1 MGSDWPSVRIEE
13 IQSGEKGAIAIG
25 PFGSRMKSDCYV
37 DKGVPVI
44 RGTNITGGPSFDGG
58 FVYITEE
65 KASSLGSSNVFK
77 GDLVFPHRGSIGE
90 VGLIRDD
97 NRYVISSSLMKLTCD
112 KNKVL
117 PLYLYYFFKSNE
129 GKYQL
134 LKNASQVGTP
144 GIGQPLS
151 SLKSIEFKCPPLPEQ
166 KRISHILG
174 SLDDKIE
181 LNRQMNQTLEAMAQA
196 LFKSWFVDFDPV
208 IDNALA
214 IGNPIPEPLQQ
225 RAELR
230 QELHNSGQAKSLPE
244 YIQKLFPNSFTLT
257 DEMGWVPEGWGV
269 GTMSEIAE
277 KIGMGPFGSRIT
289 RDNFTDSG
297 VPVIRGNNLTSG
309 FVDENFVFLTEDKA
323 TELSS
328 SNAYQGDIIFTHR
341 GTIGQIGIIP
351 NDCDYPRYVVSQSQ
365 MFLRVNRKILSP
377 DYVYMYF
384 LYGSGMDQL
393 LAHTSQ
399 VGVPAIARPT
409 SNLKTLSILKP
420 SINIIKEH
428 GQFHNSF
435 SRKIAKN
442 KQHMKELSKLR
453 DTLLPTLI
461 SGELRIPEV
470 EEQVKEAVA

>member
-1 MGSDWPSVRIEE
+1 MGSDYQIPLNEYITLQR
-13 IQSGEKGAIAIG
+13 GFDL
-25 PFGSRMKSDCYV
+25 PKSDRNEGNIPV
-37 DKGVPVI
+37 VASTGISSMHDEAKVKAPGVVI
-44 RGTNITGGPSFDGG
+44 GRSGSIGGGQ
-58 FVYITEE
+58 YITEDFWPLNTTLWV
-65 KASSLGSSNVFK
+65 KDFK
-77 GDLVFPHRGSIGE
+77 GHEARFI
-90 VGLIRDD
+90 
-97 NRYVISSSLMKLTCD
+97 Y
-112 KNKVL
+112 
-117 PLYLYYFFKSNE
+117 YL
-129 GKYQL
+129 
-134 LKNASQVGTP
+134 
-144 GIGQPLS
+144 
-151 SLKSIEFKCPPLPEQ
+151 LKSIDFQSFNVGSGVPTLNRNHLSSILVNDFDTQTE
-166 KRISHILG
+166 KRIAHILG

-214 IGNPIPEPLQQ
+214 AGNPIPEPLQK
-225 RAELR
+225 RAEIR
-230 QELHNSGQAKSLPE
+230 QGLHNSGQAKSLPE
-244 YIQKLFPNSFTLT
+244 HTQKLFPNSFTLT

-289 RDNFTDSG
+289 RDNFTNSG

-365 MFLRVNRKILSP
+365 MFLRVNREILSP
-377 DYVYMYF
+377 DYVYMCF

-428 GQFHNSF
+428 DQFHNSF

-453 DTLLPTLI
+453 DTLLPKLI
-461 SGELRIPEV
+461 SGELRITEA